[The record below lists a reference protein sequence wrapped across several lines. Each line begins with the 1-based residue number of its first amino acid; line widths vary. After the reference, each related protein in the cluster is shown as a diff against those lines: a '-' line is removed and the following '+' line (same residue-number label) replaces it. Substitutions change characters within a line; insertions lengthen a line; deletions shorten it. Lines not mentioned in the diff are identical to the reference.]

1 MTNTLSSMTAQRYW
15 LDRASCTAAQKSH
28 PPRGMLIARIMPV
41 IRDPNSGSPEDSS
54 KIEPT
59 AAIAETQDA
68 PKNKPLFGVIMVV
81 TDFSPLGDWFNCLRG
96 EAVFV

>member
-1 MTNTLSSMTAQRYW
+1 MTNTLSPMTARRYW
-15 LDRASCTAAQKSH
+15 LDRASWTAAQKSH

-41 IRDPNSGSPEDSS
+41 IGDPNWGVPEDSS

-68 PKNKPLFGVIMVV
+68 PKNKPLFGVIIVV
-81 TDFSPLGDWFNCLRG
+81 TDFSPLGDWFNGLRG
-96 EAVFV
+96 ETVFV